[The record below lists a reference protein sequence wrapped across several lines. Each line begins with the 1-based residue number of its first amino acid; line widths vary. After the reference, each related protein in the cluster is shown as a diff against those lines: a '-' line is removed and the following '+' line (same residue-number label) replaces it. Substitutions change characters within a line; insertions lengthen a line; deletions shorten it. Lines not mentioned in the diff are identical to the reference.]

1 MANNNSLGV
10 RSKLSAPAASVK
22 IIPANSPVLKPGTK
36 QPSKLSPYQ
45 CTLSLRTVIGTTTSN
60 PNGFSCHESSRTFA
74 LCAGSAAVLAE
85 LDEDLNI
92 SQRFFRARPTATGI
106 NSTPSYYNNTSTPPT
121 TPDTRSRTLQAALR
135 PAGNGIPSASSPSEW
150 GEAATPRSWTSRERI
165 KAVTSVAL
173 SPNGRFLA
181 VGETGYNPRVL
192 IFSTANDSPS
202 DIPLSILAE
211 HTFGVRSLAFSPD
224 SQYLATLG
232 DINDG
237 FLFIWAINLK
247 SGAAR
252 LHSANKCTSFIRDM
266 CWLGTNLITVGV
278 RHIKVWRLG
287 DGTPNS
293 PTRSKANSDP
303 ANASPVNPGP
313 IALPGRNCI
322 LGSLRDSIFTCIS
335 NISDTEAIVCTESGA
350 VCFLDDVGGQQKLH
364 LIKNFDVAILSAA
377 IDHES
382 ATVWF
387 GCRDGTFQQALI
399 GDLRHSVST
408 GVALNTECPRS
419 PKSKHLSTV
428 AMGIVSSYMVM
439 VDSTHAIRVCSL
451 VSPSQCQEDTTQEVD
466 IPAHKDPVLGI
477 SAVTAPDIHS
487 SSQFFTWSSN
497 GAVNFWDLEGKCL
510 STQRVEIEQVLG
522 SSDEPNE
529 LKVLRAS
536 EDMKIFVSGDKYGVM
551 RRISRES
558 WACEQ
563 QVRAHAGEV
572 TDIAIHSSSGL
583 FLTATCGRDR
593 MVQVFQNDGDSFS
606 LIQTMDEHVAAV
618 SRLLFTNDGEKLLSC
633 SADRTVVI
641 RDRMCREIDGT
652 ITVAFFLSKVITL
665 KASPISMTLLPD
677 DSDTLVVSTI
687 DRQIHRYDIPSS
699 RHLHSFKSNDSETSD
714 TVVMSSLIVG
724 SEVAG
729 ISPKLIIGVSTTDK
743 SVRVYDFGKDGLL
756 TREFGH
762 TEGVSDVLLIETN
775 CGGIQKR
782 TLVSTGLDGIIMI
795 WDLAIQQQQ
804 TPLSENAQIPARAE
818 EETPNKESTAVKP
831 PLRRILSR
839 SELAVFQKL
848 DSPSPSPTP
857 IRDPSPPP
865 SRRKT
870 SRYTLYHFARNG
882 TSSSSPQTPPVSLS
896 RRSPTF
902 YLDGNGRN
910 RRDGSVSPPSP
921 KSGSSRTLGTRSSHA
936 KLRRPSIDIR
946 RPKSN
951 GNTSEFG
958 SLNMSTEQV
967 CRTLR
972 AYRKKLH
979 GSTDHLHSATE
990 LERELELTVRAL
1002 TERNKRNQT
1011 SEDSTDSDNSKLMPP
1026 LPSKPVRLARRVPST
1041 PNLGRSRKSDKNSK
1055 QIHRTNS
1062 LDADGEG

>member
-45 CTLSLRTVIGTTTSN
+45 CTLSLRTVID
-60 PNGFSCHESSRTFA
+60 SSG
-74 LCAGSAAVLAE
+74 LVLQPQGS
-85 LDEDLNI
+85 I
-92 SQRFFRARPTATGI
+92 
-106 NSTPSYYNNTSTPPT
+106 STPSYYNNTSTPPT

-237 FLFIWAINLK
+237 FLFIWAINVK

-335 NISDTEAIVCTESGA
+335 NISDTEAIVFCNGLVRLSRR
-350 VCFLDDVGGQQKLH
+350 
-364 LIKNFDVAILSAA
+364 NLSA
-377 IDHES
+377 
-382 ATVWF
+382 
-387 GCRDGTFQQALI
+387 ALI
-399 GDLRHSVST
+399 GDLRHSVSRVCSKHRVST
-408 GVALNTECPRS
+408 S

-428 AMGIVSSYMVM
+428 AMGIVSDYMVM

-466 IPAHKDPVLGI
+466 IPAHKDSVLGI

-497 GAVNFWDLEGKCL
+497 GVVNFWDLEGKCL

-536 EDMKIFVSGDKYGVM
+536 EDMKTFVSGDKYGVM

-563 QVRAHAGEV
+563 QVKAHAGEV

-641 RDRMCREIDGT
+641 RDRMSREIDGT
-652 ITVAFFLSKVITL
+652 TTVAFFLSKVITL

-699 RHLHSFKSNDSETSD
+699 RQLHSFKSNDSETSD

-724 SEVAG
+724 SEIAG

-743 SVRVYDFGKDGLL
+743 SVRVYDFGKDALL

-804 TPLSENAQIPARAE
+804 TPLSENVQVAARAE

-990 LERELELTVRAL
+990 LERELELTARAL
-1002 TERNKRNQT
+1002 TERNKRSQT

-1041 PNLGRSRKSDKNSK
+1041 PNLGRSRKGDKNSK